1 MKDLNSMAR
10 NARTAFYTIS
20 ASADGQR
27 NRVLENMITSLEEDR
42 QTIFNAN
49 REDLKNAEETG
60 LAAPLLHR
68 LKFDEGK
75 LKQCIDGLKTLTGLE
90 DPLGKTTL
98 STEITPG
105 LDLYRVTCPIGVI
118 GVIFE
123 SRPDAL
129 IQIASLGIKSG
140 NAVLLKG
147 GSEAICTNEAL
158 SKSIRK
164 ALSQSGLPEDTV
176 QLLTSR
182 EEVSAMLKEDELIDL
197 IIPRGSNAFVRYIM
211 DNSRI
216 PVLGHSDGLCHVYI
230 DQDADPQMAVRVAVD
245 SKAQNVSVC
254 NAMETLLVHEKIAG
268 SILPLI
274 KKGMDANEIRL
285 LGDRETRKWIDCA
298 PATEEDWK
306 TEYLDRILSVRIVHS
321 LQEAIEHIN
330 HYGSHHTDAIVTDSR
345 ETASAFLSRVD
356 SASVYWN
363 VSTRFADG
371 FVYGFGA
378 EVGIATGKIHARGP
392 MGLEGLTTYKYKLIG
407 NGQTMADMKAGK
419 AHYTHVPLNQ
429 NDPTGRKEG

>member
-1 MKDLNSMAR
+1 MKDLHSMAR

-27 NRVLENMITSLEEDR
+27 NRVLENMITALEEDR

-49 REDLKNAEETG
+49 REDLKKAEETG

-75 LKQCIDGLKTLTGLE
+75 LKQCIDGLKTLTGIE

-147 GSEAICTNEAL
+147 GSEAIRTNEAL
-158 SKSIRK
+158 SESIRK
-164 ALSQSGLPEDTV
+164 ALSQCGLPEDTV

-230 DQDADPQMAVRVAVD
+230 DQDADPEMAVRVAVD

-274 KKGMDANEIRL
+274 KKGMDENEIRL
-285 LGDRETRKWIDCA
+285 LGDGETRKWIDCA

-330 HYGSHHTDAIVTDSR
+330 HYGSHHTDAIVTNSR
-345 ETASAFLSRVD
+345 EAASAFLSRVD

-407 NGQTMADMKAGK
+407 SGQTMADMKAGK
-419 AHYTHVPLNQ
+419 AQYTHVPLSQ
-429 NDPTGRKEG
+429 NDPTGRKED